1 MKTKHYLYTLALA
14 CMSLGSTSCTDILDV
29 EPLNSFSDEAIWSDL
44 ALSETYLNA
53 QYVNLWAE
61 TMKGT
66 RFAHFTDEV
75 YQKHTYGSENVTQG
89 LLNCDTYSIGWDET
103 MWDPWGTYYGYI
115 KSISGLGEF
124 DCGAQSGWLYKVN
137 GVRPSIS
144 TRYYTL
150 KPGDRVELIYTCK
163 QGDVS

>member
-75 YQKHTYGSENVTQG
+75 YQKHTYGSEIVTTIRSEYNP
-89 LLNCDTYSIGWDET
+89 LFFN
-103 MWDPWGTYYGYI
+103 
-115 KSISGLGEF
+115 
-124 DCGAQSGWLYKVN
+124 
-137 GVRPSIS
+137 
-144 TRYYTL
+144 
-150 KPGDRVELIYTCK
+150 
-163 QGDVS
+163 